1 MVRTFAGRVWLIL
14 LDTNVIIHYLK
25 GDAGIQ
31 AAIRNTARSE
41 LALPAI
47 VAYELEYG
55 APRSGLQDRRRRE
68 LERGLGT
75 IQRVPFDSEAA
86 TASAKIRIE
95 LERQGLTIGPLDL
108 LVAGTALSRG
118 ALLVTD
124 NTVEF
129 SRVAG
134 LQVTDWR
141 LGESGKV
148 P

>member
-1 MVRTFAGRVWLIL
+1 MV
-14 LDTNVIIHYLK
+14 
-25 GDAGIQ
+25 
-31 AAIRNTARSE
+31 
-41 LALPAI
+41 
-47 VAYELEYG
+47 YELEYG
-55 APRSGLQDRRRRE
+55 ALRSGLPARRRRE
-68 LERGLGT
+68 LERGLGY

-108 LVAGTALSRG
+108 LIAGTALSRG
-118 ALLVTD
+118 AVLVTN

-141 LGESGKV
+141 SGQV
-148 P
+148 AP